1 MSKLLTNDST
11 TLSGKI
17 RDWLFTSP
25 DDGVLRWTGV
35 ADWLFILRKGFADK
49 IPHETNMSCI
59 SLLEIEFPDIFSLC
73 GLDDWALWVGVGAT
87 EHIELGGACC
97 CGGPCCCVGGPCCCG
112 VGTSCC
118 CCGGGS
124 GVCGGEICGARGSG
138 GGGGG
143 KSESE
148 SAPKS
153 PSCITGATW

>member
-1 MSKLLTNDST
+1 
-11 TLSGKI
+11 
-17 RDWLFTSP
+17 
-25 DDGVLRWTGV
+25 
-35 ADWLFILRKGFADK
+35 
-49 IPHETNMSCI
+49 MSCI
-59 SLLEIEFPDIFSLC
+59 SLLEIEFPDIFSFC

-87 EHIELGGACC
+87 EHVELGGACC

-118 CCGGGS
+118 CCGG

>member
-1 MSKLLTNDST
+1 
-11 TLSGKI
+11 
-17 RDWLFTSP
+17 
-25 DDGVLRWTGV
+25 
-35 ADWLFILRKGFADK
+35 
-49 IPHETNMSCI
+49 MSCI

-73 GLDDWALWVGVGAT
+73 GLDDWALRVGVGAT

-97 CGGPCCCVGGPCCCG
+97 CGGPCCCG

-118 CCGGGS
+118 CCGGG
-124 GVCGGEICGARGSG
+124 GVCGGDLCGARGSGGG